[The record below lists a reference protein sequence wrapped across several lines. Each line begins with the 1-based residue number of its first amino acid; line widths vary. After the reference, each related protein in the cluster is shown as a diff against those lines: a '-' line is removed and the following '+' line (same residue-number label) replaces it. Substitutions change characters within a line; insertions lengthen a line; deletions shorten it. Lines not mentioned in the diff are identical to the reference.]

1 MNTDIKKPV
10 IVFDMDDVLVDLH
23 TPWFKMLDLYHQ
35 TGVKA
40 EDLKE
45 WNLKNLFPQLTHEEI
60 FEPLSNIDFWYFAV
74 KPIKGTVE
82 YLLNLI
88 KKGCD
93 VYICTAGTPE
103 SIDYRWGYV
112 IKKYFPF
119 IDWKHVIMASNKNMI
134 KCDVIVDDYDENLI
148 DNDAYCRILLDK
160 PYNHCEDETVYIAKD
175 WNHVEEIINNYL
187 SDWGEIVHGHET

>member
-10 IVFDMDDVLVDLH
+10 IVFDMDDVLIDLH

-60 FEPLSNIDFWYFAV
+60 FEPLSNIDFWCYAV
-74 KPIKGTVE
+74 KPINGAVE
-82 YLLNLI
+82 YLLDLI

-103 SIDYRWGYV
+103 SIEYRWEYV
-112 IKKYFPF
+112 IKEYFPF
-119 IDWKHVIMASNKNMI
+119 IDWKHIIISSNKNMI
-134 KCDVIVDDYDENLI
+134 KCDVIVDDYDKNI
-148 DNDAYCRILLDK
+148 INSDAMCKILLNK
-160 PYNHCEDETVYIAKD
+160 PYNRCKDEDIHVVENWDDIKKIIDCFLLSWENVY
-175 WNHVEEIINNYL
+175 
-187 SDWGEIVHGHET
+187 GHET